1 MAEKTAF
8 EEVYEQNFKY
18 VYNVVYMR
26 VMHKETAEDITG
38 DVFVKAWKNYERYDP
53 EIASV
58 LTWLCAIAVNEVKM
72 YARKA
77 STSREF
83 ASEELPETSTE
94 DEAEVNTSA
103 MAINREADRILRQL
117 EDKDRELLSLR
128 LAAELSFA
136 EIAEIL
142 GTSQKAATERY
153 RRLIIRCRKLTEAR
167 SMADFT

>member
-58 LTWLCAIAVNEVKM
+58 LT
-72 YARKA
+72 
-77 STSREF
+77 
-83 ASEELPETSTE
+83 
-94 DEAEVNTSA
+94 
-103 MAINREADRILRQL
+103 
-117 EDKDRELLSLR
+117 
-128 LAAELSFA
+128 
-136 EIAEIL
+136 
-142 GTSQKAATERY
+142 
-153 RRLIIRCRKLTEAR
+153 
-167 SMADFT
+167 